1 MGIAIGID
9 CGVNTGFAISQNQK
23 LIVVTS
29 YSILDAMD
37 MCLEYQD
44 KDPILYIEDARKL
57 RWGGYNKG
65 NTARLQGAGSV
76 KRDSQIWEDFAKK
89 HGFRYMLVSPKS
101 NAKKL
106 DAEQFNQLTGW
117 IGQTNNHG
125 RDAAMLVWGR

>member
-9 CGVNTGFAISQNQK
+9 CSVNTGFAISQNQK

-37 MCLEYQD
+37 ICLEYQD

-65 NTARLQGAGSV
+65 NTARLQAV
-76 KRDSQIWEDFAKK
+76 LNVIAKYGK
-89 HGFRYMLVSPKS
+89 TLLKS
-101 NAKKL
+101 MDL
-106 DAEQFNQLTGW
+106 DICWSAQSRMQKS
-117 IGQTNNHG
+117 
-125 RDAAMLVWGR
+125 